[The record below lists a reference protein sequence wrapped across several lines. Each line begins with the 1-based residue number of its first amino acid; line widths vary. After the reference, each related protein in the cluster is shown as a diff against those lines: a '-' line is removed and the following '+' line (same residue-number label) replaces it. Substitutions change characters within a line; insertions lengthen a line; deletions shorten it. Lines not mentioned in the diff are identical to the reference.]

1 MMTDINKKAFILSE
15 KEKGKSYR
23 EIGEALGISRQR
35 AEQIARTNEPLKKT
49 KWSSC
54 REEWK
59 ELYKTHSITE
69 IAEKF
74 KTAPEVVRKNLK
86 AVGVELRKSGPVAKE
101 KK

>member
-1 MMTDINKKAFILSE
+1 MADINKKAFVLSE

-35 AEQIARTNEPLKKT
+35 AEQIARTSEPLKKT

-54 REEWK
+54 REEWI
-59 ELYKTHSITE
+59 ELYKTTSSTE
-69 IAEKF
+69 IARRF
-74 KTAPEVVRKNLK
+74 KTSEKVVLAQLK
-86 AVGVELRKSGPVAKE
+86 KVGVTLRKSGPVAKE